1 MNAQP
6 SASAHG
12 GQNPAYSTPK
22 STLFLKFSSL
32 TGLWCTRTF
41 PPLKFL
47 SAMANTKSAL
57 KYIRKTETRSLRNR
71 QVKSRL
77 KTFAKKVEAASAARD
92 KEALAV
98 AARKFISTL
107 DKAGKNGLVHPN
119 KIARHKARCAQLLA
133 A

>member
-6 SASAHG
+6 SALSHG

-22 STLFLKFSSL
+22 SALSFKFSAL
-32 TGLWCTRTF
+32 TGLWGINTF
-41 PPLKFL
+41 PPLILL
-47 SAMANTKSAL
+47 SDMANKISAL

-77 KTFAKKVEAASAARD
+77 KTFAKKVDAASAAGD

-133 A
+133 V

>member
-1 MNAQP
+1 
-6 SASAHG
+6 
-12 GQNPAYSTPK
+12 
-22 STLFLKFSSL
+22 
-32 TGLWCTRTF
+32 
-41 PPLKFL
+41 
-47 SAMANTKSAL
+47 MANTKSAL

-77 KTFAKKVEAASAARD
+77 KTFAKKVEVASASGD

-119 KIARHKARCAQLLA
+119 TIARHKARCAQLLA

>member
-22 STLFLKFSSL
+22 STLFLKFSAL
-32 TGLWCTRTF
+32 TGQWRTRNF

-77 KTFAKKVEAASAARD
+77 KTLAKKVAAASASGD

-98 AARKFISTL
+98 AARNFISTL

-119 KIARHKARCAQLLA
+119 KIARHKTRCAKLLA